1 MPDSEPKISRRE
13 AMLQLLRLAGAGA
26 GTAAAAL
33 WLSHQSK
40 PPSDALAANARR
52 DHTVKANA
60 ASPEMVVVQG
70 DDPRALVRQALLDLG
85 GIGRFIARNDVV
97 VLKPNIAWDRTP
109 EQAANTNPEL
119 VAEMVRQCW
128 HAGAKRVIVTD
139 VSCNE
144 AERCF
149 RRSGIQA
156 AAQAEGA
163 EVILPDP
170 ARFRQVDL
178 GGRVLQ
184 GWQVFEPFLEADKV
198 INLPIAKHHAL
209 TGATLSFKNWFG
221 ILGGQR
227 NRLHQQI
234 HPSLV
239 DLAAF
244 MMPTLTLL
252 DCYRVLLRNGPTG
265 GNLEDVAIKKTLV
278 AGTDPVAMDAYV
290 AKAYWNLESD
300 ALPYLKLA
308 EARGLGRVDFTQV
321 RTKFSKV

>member
-1 MPDSEPKISRRE
+1 MQTYAGSRNPVDPWKRI
-13 AMLQLLRLAGAGA
+13 
-26 GTAAAAL
+26 
-33 WLSHQSK
+33 
-40 PPSDALAANARR
+40 
-52 DHTVKANA
+52 
-60 ASPEMVVVQG
+60 VQPG
-70 DDPRALVRQALLDLG
+70 
-85 GIGRFIARNDVV
+85 
-97 VLKPNIAWDRTP
+97 
-109 EQAANTNPEL
+109 
-119 VAEMVRQCW
+119 
-128 HAGAKRVIVTD
+128 H
-139 VSCNE
+139 
-144 AERCF
+144 
-149 RRSGIQA
+149 
-156 AAQAEGA
+156 
-163 EVILPDP
+163 P

-178 GGRVLQ
+178 GGAVLQ

-265 GNLEDVAIKKTLV
+265 GNLEDVVIKKTLV

-308 EARGLGRVDFTQV
+308 EQRGLGTVDFTQV